1 LRRAARTAT
10 QAPVAASRIQR
21 RLLLSYLALLV
32 GALLP
37 AAFFLGSWVGDEA
50 RRGLERTLLSQARSL
65 ALEIGRATPGDW
77 SDWTAAM
84 GQALQARVT
93 VIAPDGTVLGDSEVP
108 RERLGTLENHGHRP
122 EVVAALGG
130 GEGLNVRRS
139 ATLERDMMYVAVPV
153 GPLAGPVAGSSGRGR
168 HEVLRLALPLD
179 QVTRTVARG
188 YGAVVLAGLL
198 ALVLAIGLG
207 TLLAL
212 RWSRPVVAMT
222 QAARAMTRGNFHAPL
237 PAPGDDELGDLVHVL
252 GTLRGQ
258 LATHL
263 EELRNEGERLRTILH
278 AMGEGVA
285 LISDGRVTVANPAF
299 AELLGAQVV
308 EGRSLLEAARLVP
321 LHEAIDRAIGT
332 GTPVSSELELGSRAL
347 CFRVVPIG
355 PPAAREGVVVL
366 LDVTEA
372 RRIERMRRDF
382 VANASHELRTPVA
395 AVLAAAETLAT
406 LSSGA
411 GEEPVAR
418 ATFLDILQRHALRLS
433 RLTSDLLE
441 LSRLEAGHEPHI
453 ESVSVAAA
461 LETVLAE
468 LGPRAQAKSI
478 AIESQL
484 APGLPEV
491 AAETAA
497 LEQILNN
504 LLDNAIKY
512 TPAGGRVTVSARA
525 DEREVTLVV
534 SDTGPGI
541 PEPHLGRIF
550 ERFYRVDSARSREL
564 GGTGLGLAI
573 VKHLALSMGGS
584 VGVESDV
591 GRGSR
596 FLVRL
601 PRAR

>member
-1 LRRAARTAT
+1 M
-10 QAPVAASRIQR
+10 AASRIQR

-50 RRGLERTLLSQARSL
+50 RRGLERTLLGQARSL
-65 ALEIGRATPGDW
+65 ALEIGRAAPGDW
-77 SDWTAAM
+77 PGWTAAM
-84 GQALQARVT
+84 GEALQARVT
-93 VIAPDGTVLGDSEVP
+93 VIAPDGRVLGDSEVP
-108 RERLGTLENHGHRP
+108 RERLGALENHGHRP
-122 EVVAALGG
+122 EVMAALGG
-130 GEGLNVRRS
+130 GEGIHVRHS
-139 ATLERDMMYVAVPV
+139 STLERDMMYVAVPV
-153 GPLAGPVAGSSGRGR
+153 GPLGGPLGGADMDSPGRGR
-168 HEVLRLALPLD
+168 REVLRLALPLD
-179 QVTRTVARG
+179 QVTRTVTRG
-188 YGAVVLAGLL
+188 YGAVILAGLL

-222 QAARAMTRGNFHAPL
+222 QAARAMTRGDFDAPL
-237 PAPGDDELGDLVHVL
+237 PAPGDDELGDLVLVL

-263 EELRNEGERLRTILH
+263 EELRNEGVRLRAILH

-285 LISDGRVTVANPAF
+285 LISGGRVTVANPAF

-308 EGRSLLEAARLVP
+308 EGRSLLEVARLVP

-332 GTPVSSELELGSRAL
+332 GTPVSSELEVGSRAL
-347 CFRVVPIG
+347 CFRVVPLG
-355 PPAAREGVVVL
+355 EPAVREGVVVL
-366 LDVTEA
+366 LDVTES
-372 RRIERMRRDF
+372 RRLERMRRDF

-395 AVLAAAETLAT
+395 AVLAAAETLA
-406 LSSGA
+406 SGA
-411 GEEPVAR
+411 GEEPEAR
-418 ATFLDILQRHALRLS
+418 TTFLDILQRHALRLS

-441 LSRLEAGHEPHI
+441 LSRLEAGHEPRI

-478 AIESQL
+478 AFERAIGPE
-484 APGLPEV
+484 LPEV

-512 TPAGGRVTVSARA
+512 TPAGGQVTVAASA

-541 PEPHLGRIF
+541 PESHLGRIF

-596 FLVRL
+596 FSLRL